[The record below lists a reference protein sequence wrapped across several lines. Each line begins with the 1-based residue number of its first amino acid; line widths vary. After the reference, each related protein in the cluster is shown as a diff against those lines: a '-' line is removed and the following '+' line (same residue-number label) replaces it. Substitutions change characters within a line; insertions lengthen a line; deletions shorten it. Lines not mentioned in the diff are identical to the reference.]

1 MQTLNYSPL
10 FLTVEPG
17 IAALI
22 AVLAAIVAGVACF
35 FLGMWLKNR
44 SFVKKQGDIQ
54 KVTEKML
61 DDAREESK
69 TIKREAILEAKEQ
82 EHKLR
87 VEFERESKEKRAEL
101 KQMENRLNQKEE
113 SLDRKEDNLNKR
125 NEETTKQQNALKE
138 KHA

>member
-54 KVTEKML
+54 KVTDKML
-61 DDAREESK
+61 EDAREESK
-69 TIKREAILEAKEQ
+69 ALKKEAILEAKEL
-82 EHKLR
+82 ELKLR
-87 VEFERESKEKRAEL
+87 NDFERETREKRAEFQ
-101 KQMENRLNQKEE
+101 KTENRLNQ
-113 SLDRKEDNLNKR
+113 R
-125 NEETTKQQNALKE
+125 EETLDKK
-138 KHA
+138 